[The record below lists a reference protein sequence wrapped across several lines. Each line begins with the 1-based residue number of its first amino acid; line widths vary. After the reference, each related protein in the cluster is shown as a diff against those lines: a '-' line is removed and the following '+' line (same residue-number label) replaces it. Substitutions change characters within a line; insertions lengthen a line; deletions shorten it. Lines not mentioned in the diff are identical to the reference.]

1 MTRSLISGQFD
12 PPSGGETC
20 GIEAGCASE
29 KSLRRRLA
37 PSSGN
42 NNLDFGI
49 EDHVGERVARVENR
63 PICLTKA

>member
-29 KSLRRRLA
+29 KVFDEGLLRVVATIISTLGSRITSARESPGSRIG
-37 PSSGN
+37 PS
-42 NNLDFGI
+42 
-49 EDHVGERVARVENR
+49 A
-63 PICLTKA
+63 